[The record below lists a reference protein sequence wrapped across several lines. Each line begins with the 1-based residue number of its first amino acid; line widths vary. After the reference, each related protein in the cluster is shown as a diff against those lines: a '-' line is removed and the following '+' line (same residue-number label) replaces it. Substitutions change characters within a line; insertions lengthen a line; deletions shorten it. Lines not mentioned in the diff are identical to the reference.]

1 MTLGERVLGRARTR
15 AERVR
20 QRKSRHKRRLGS
32 VSISRGNAVP
42 MKRERYQRFDT
53 AISMGGK
60 SKLRFPS
67 LRFIRTGARIPAL
80 LLLSI
85 AAWGLFTI
93 FSAPDFQVIQ
103 AEISGIQHLSPSRVR
118 TIAGV
123 NAQSIF
129 KVDPDEVEMLL
140 ESLPEVEEANVEVH
154 WPNQVIIEIEERQP
168 VMSWND
174 AGQTWILSADG
185 LAFYLRGALPGLVHV
200 QSLNSVLRIG
210 EPLDPVIEKEKIKAA
225 YDLNLLLGNDGPILY
240 DARHGFGFQDE
251 RGWMAYF
258 GFSGDMAAKFEIYEV
273 IAEKLAHTGYPATLV
288 SVEDIEGPFYR

>member
-1 MTLGERVLGRARTR
+1 MTLGEGVLGRARTR

-20 QRKSRHKRRLGS
+20 QRKSSRKRRLDS
-32 VSISRGNAVP
+32 MSISRGNAAAL
-42 MKRERYQRFDT
+42 KREHYQRFNT

-93 FSAPDFQVIQ
+93 FSSSDFQVIQ
-103 AEISGIQHLSPSRVR
+103 AEISGIQYLSPSRVR

-129 KVDPDEVEMLL
+129 KVDPDDIEMLL

-154 WPNQVIIEIEERQP
+154 WPNQVVIEIEERQP
-168 VMSWND
+168 VMAWND

-200 QSLNSVLRIG
+200 QSLTSVLGIG
-210 EPLDPVIEKEKIKAA
+210 EPLEPVIEKEKIKSA
-225 YDLNLLLGNDGPILY
+225 YDLSLLLGNDGPILY
-240 DARHGFGFQDE
+240 DERHGFGFRDE

-258 GFSGDMAAKFEIYEV
+258 GSSGDMTAKFEIYE
-273 IAEKLAHTGYPATLV
+273 ILAEKLAHSGYPATLV

>member
-1 MTLGERVLGRARTR
+1 MTLGEGVLGRARTR
-15 AERVR
+15 AERIR

-32 VSISRGNAVP
+32 VSISRGNAVAR
-42 MKRERYQRFDT
+42 KRERYQRFDT

-93 FSAPDFQVIQ
+93 FSSPDFQVIQ
-103 AEISGIQHLSPSRVR
+103 AEISGIQYLSPSRVR

-129 KVDPDEVEMLL
+129 NVDPDEIEMLL
-140 ESLPEVEEANVEVH
+140 ESLPEVEEATVEVH
-154 WPNQVIIEIEERQP
+154 WPNQVVIEIEERQP
-168 VMSWND
+168 VMAWND

-200 QSLNSVLRIG
+200 QSLTSVLRIG

-225 YDLNLLLGNDGPILY
+225 YDLSLLLGNDGPILY
-240 DARHGFGFQDE
+240 DARHGFGFQDG

-258 GFSGDMAAKFEIYEV
+258 GSSGDMAAKFKIYNV
-273 IAEKLAHTGYPATLV
+273 IAEELAHSGYPATLV